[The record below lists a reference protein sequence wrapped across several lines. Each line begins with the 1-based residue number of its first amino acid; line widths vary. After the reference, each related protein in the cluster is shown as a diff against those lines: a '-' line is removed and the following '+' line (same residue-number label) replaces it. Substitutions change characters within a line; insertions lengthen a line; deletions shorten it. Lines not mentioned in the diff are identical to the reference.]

1 VTTARAVA
9 LTVLDA
15 DRPGARFVGERLDEA
30 LRHSALSPQDRA
42 FATELVYGVLRR
54 RATLDA
60 LLAPFLNRR
69 PTTPVYNLLRLG
81 TYQLALLGSP
91 AYAVIDTAVDLVQ
104 RAPDRGFVNAVLRQ
118 VARMLTDESAP
129 GPAADALPLADGT
142 YRRLGRPV
150 FADPATDASI
160 YLRDAFALPEWLVE
174 RWRMRWGVDECVRI
188 GQFFAA
194 PGPLWLR
201 VNPLRTTR
209 EQFLSQLAGAEA
221 GPDAQSVRLL
231 EHAPVTSLPGYDAGD
246 FSVQDLSS
254 QRVAAMLNPQ
264 PGWTVLD
271 RCAAPGGK
279 STHVAE
285 LMGDRGRVVACDVD
299 EGKLTTVR
307 LLAKRL
313 GLKSI
318 ETVRLDRE
326 QPAPAGPYD
335 AAVVDVPCS
344 NTGVLHRRPEARWRV
359 GPRDLAELVPLQTRL
374 LLDAAANVKVGGLV
388 VYSTCSIEPEE
399 NAGVVRAAADAR
411 PGLNVEV
418 EVECAPGRPSDG
430 GYRARLR
437 VTRHSTPVAEIQR
450 NG

>member
-1 VTTARAVA
+1 MTTARAVA
-9 LTVLDA
+9 LAVLDS
-15 DRPGARFVGERLDEA
+15 DHPGARFVGERLDVA
-30 LRHSALSPQDRA
+30 LRHSALAPVDRG

-60 LLAPFLNRR
+60 LLAPFLSRR
-69 PTTPVYNLLRLG
+69 PTTTVYNLLRLG

-91 AYAVIDTAVDLVQ
+91 AYAVIDTAVNLAA
-104 RAPDRGFVNAVLRQ
+104 RPPDRGFVNAVLRQ
-118 VARMLTDESAP
+118 VARMLTEEAAP
-129 GPAADALPLADGT
+129 APAADALPLADGS
-142 YRRLGRPV
+142 YRRLARPV

-160 YLRDAFALPEWLVE
+160 YVRDAFALPEWLVE
-174 RWRMRWGVDECVRI
+174 RWRMRWGVDECVRL
-188 GQFFAA
+188 GQYFAA

-201 VNPLRTTR
+201 VNRLRTTR
-209 EQFLSQLAGAEA
+209 EQLLEALPGAEA
-221 GPDAQSVRLL
+221 GPDPHSIRHLD
-231 EHAPVTSLPGYDAGD
+231 HAPVTSLPGYEAGH

-279 STHVAE
+279 STHIAE

-299 EGKLTTVR
+299 EGRLTTVR

-313 GLKSI
+313 GLTSI
-318 ETVRLDRE
+318 ETVRLDRD
-326 QPAPAGPYD
+326 QAAPAGPYD

-344 NTGVLHRRPEARWRV
+344 NTGVLHRRPEARWRI

-374 LLDAAANVKVGGLV
+374 LLDAAARVKLGGVV

-399 NAGVVRAAADAR
+399 NVGVVRAALKAR
-411 PGLNVEV
+411 PGLSLDQET
-418 EVECAPGRPSDG
+418 ESPPGQPADG

-437 VTRHSTPVAEIQR
+437 VTALR
-450 NG
+450 